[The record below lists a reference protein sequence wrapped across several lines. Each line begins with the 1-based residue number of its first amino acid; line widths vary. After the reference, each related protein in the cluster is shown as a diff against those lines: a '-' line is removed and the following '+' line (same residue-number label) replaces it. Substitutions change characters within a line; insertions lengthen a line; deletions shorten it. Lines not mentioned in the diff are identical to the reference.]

1 MKKEEESVKILQIA
15 NQIDSS
21 DYEDGEYEEVA
32 MDEYYDSDRE
42 EDELMLPP

>member
-1 MKKEEESVKILQIA
+1 MQVA

-32 MDEYYDSDRE
+32 MDEYYDTDQQDE
-42 EDELMLPP
+42 ETVIPQT

>member
-1 MKKEEESVKILQIA
+1 METT

-32 MDEYYDSDRE
+32 MDEYYDCDRE
-42 EDELMLPP
+42 DEVIIPPPA